1 MKQLFFLILFLSI
14 ASSLFGQT
22 PPTKKLTLKQ
32 SIDFALGRNVSV
44 GQAENNVDAAK
55 SGVLAG
61 YGGYLPSV
69 YASGGW
75 SREQFDNAAT
85 TTYFAG
91 VPFAHPASISTSN
104 NFTAGVSA
112 SWTIFNGFSR
122 EATLNKASAG
132 AHSTDNIFARTKQ
145 QIVNLVQADYLTVL
159 RNEQLVKVSEENLKR
174 DQRELERITESQ
186 KVGTLAIADVYNQQS
201 IVAADELSLLQAQNT
216 YDESKADLIAL
227 IGLDQSDNYEVAD
240 ESISQNISQSELG
253 DTTITYQNMEMIRRA
268 AMTNRPDYQS
278 ALELVTSAQAD
289 QTMAK
294 SKYYPGVSAVANY
307 SLNDAELSNLSDNK
321 GISWGLNLSWTLFD
335 GFLTN
340 QSVQM
345 AKVER
350 MNAELNVLQT
360 ERNVSVDVKKAL
372 LNLESGRKQYTASIK
387 SLQSATQNQ
396 KVAEERYNLGAGTLV
411 DLLTANAGLVNAE
424 ASKINAA
431 FNYIMSKMNLDLAI
445 GNVSY

>member
-1 MKQLFFLILFLSI
+1 MKQLFFTVLFLSF
-14 ASSLFGQT
+14 ASTLFGQAA
-22 PPTKKLTLKQ
+22 PAKKLSLKQ
-32 SIDFALGRNVSV
+32 SIGYALGKNVTVAQS
-44 GQAENNVDAAK
+44 QNNIDAAQ

-61 YGGYLPSV
+61 YGGYLPSLS
-69 YASGGW
+69 ASGYW
-75 SREQFDNAAT
+75 SRQQTTEAFFSGVTFSHPT
-85 TTYFAG
+85 TTTNYFNSSVNA
-91 VPFAHPASISTSN
+91 N
-104 NFTAGVSA
+104 
-112 SWTIFNGFSR
+112 WTIFNGFAR
-122 EATLNKASAG
+122 EAALKKANAG
-132 AHSTDNIFARTKQ
+132 ARSTDEIFARTKQ

-201 IVAADELSLLQAQNT
+201 VVSADELSLLQAQNT

-227 IGLDQSDNYEVAD
+227 IGLDQSDNFEVAD
-240 ESISQNISQSELG
+240 ESISQDISQSELG
-253 DTTITYQNMEMIRRA
+253 DTANSYQNMAMIRRT
-268 AMTNRPDYQS
+268 AMANRPDYQS
-278 ALELVTSAQAD
+278 ALELVTSAHAD
-289 QTMAK
+289 ETSAI
-294 SKYYPGVSAVANY
+294 SKYYPGVTASASY
-307 SLNDAELSNLSDNK
+307 SLNNTELSNLTQNK
-321 GISWGLNLSWTLFD
+321 GLSWGLNISWTLFD
-335 GFLTN
+335 GFFTN
-340 QSVQM
+340 QSIQT
-345 AKVER
+345 AKVEQ

-445 GNVSY
+445 GNVTY

>member
-1 MKQLFFLILFLSI
+1 
-14 ASSLFGQT
+14 
-22 PPTKKLTLKQ
+22 
-32 SIDFALGRNVSV
+32 
-44 GQAENNVDAAK
+44 
-55 SGVLAG
+55 
-61 YGGYLPSV
+61 
-69 YASGGW
+69 
-75 SREQFDNAAT
+75 
-85 TTYFAG
+85 
-91 VPFAHPASISTSN
+91 
-104 NFTAGVSA
+104 
-112 SWTIFNGFSR
+112 
-122 EATLNKASAG
+122 
-132 AHSTDNIFARTKQ
+132 
-145 QIVNLVQADYLTVL
+145 VQADYLTVL

-240 ESISQNISQSELG
+240 ESISQDISQSELG

-289 QTMAK
+289 QTMAR

>member
-1 MKQLFFLILFLSI
+1 
-14 ASSLFGQT
+14 
-22 PPTKKLTLKQ
+22 
-32 SIDFALGRNVSV
+32 
-44 GQAENNVDAAK
+44 
-55 SGVLAG
+55 
-61 YGGYLPSV
+61 
-69 YASGGW
+69 
-75 SREQFDNAAT
+75 
-85 TTYFAG
+85 
-91 VPFAHPASISTSN
+91 
-104 NFTAGVSA
+104 
-112 SWTIFNGFSR
+112 
-122 EATLNKASAG
+122 
-132 AHSTDNIFARTKQ
+132 
-145 QIVNLVQADYLTVL
+145 
-159 RNEQLVKVSEENLKR
+159 
-174 DQRELERITESQ
+174 
-186 KVGTLAIADVYNQQS
+186 
-201 IVAADELSLLQAQNT
+201 
-216 YDESKADLIAL
+216 
-227 IGLDQSDNYEVAD
+227 
-240 ESISQNISQSELG
+240 
-253 DTTITYQNMEMIRRA
+253 MEMIRRA
-268 AMTNRPDYQS
+268 AMANRPDYQS

-289 QTMAK
+289 QTMAR

>member
-1 MKQLFFLILFLSI
+1 MKQLFFSILFLTF
-14 ASSLFGQT
+14 ASTLLGQT
-22 PPTKKLTLKQ
+22 APPKKLTLQQ
-32 SIDFALGRNVSV
+32 SVDFALSRNVSV
-44 GQAENNVDAAK
+44 SQAQNNVGAAQ

-61 YGGYLPSV
+61 YGGYLPTLS
-69 YASGGW
+69 ASGYW
-75 SREQFDNAAT
+75 SRQQTTEAFFSGVTFVHPT
-85 TTYFAG
+85 TTTNYFNTTVNA
-91 VPFAHPASISTSN
+91 N
-104 NFTAGVSA
+104 
-112 SWTIFNGFSR
+112 WTIFNGFSR
-122 EATLNKASAG
+122 EAALKKANAG
-132 AHSTDNIFARTKQ
+132 ARSTDEIFARTKQ

-201 IVAADELSLLQAQNT
+201 VVSADELSLLQGQNT

-227 IGLDQSDNYEVAD
+227 IGLDQSDTYEVAD
-240 ESISQNISQSELG
+240 GSISQNISQSELD
-253 DTTITYQNMEMIRRA
+253 DTASTYQNMGQIRKTA
-268 AMTNRPDYQS
+268 IANRPDYQS
-278 ALELVTSAQAD
+278 AMELVTSARAD
-289 QTMAK
+289 ETSAL
-294 SKYYPGVSAVANY
+294 SRYYPGVSAGASY
-307 SLNDAELSNLSDNK
+307 ALNNTEISNLTQNK
-321 GISWGLNLSWTLFD
+321 GLSWGLNLSWTLFD

-340 QSVQM
+340 QNVQT
-345 AKVER
+345 AKVEQ

-445 GNVSY
+445 GNLSY

>member
-1 MKQLFFLILFLSI
+1 MKQLFFLILFLSF
-14 ASSLFGQT
+14 ASTLFGQT
-22 PPTKKLTLKQ
+22 APAKKLTLKQ
-32 SIDFALGRNVSV
+32 SIDFALGKNVSV
-44 GQAENNVDAAK
+44 AQAENNVDAAQ

-61 YGGYLPSV
+61 YGGYLPTLS
-69 YASGGW
+69 ASGYW
-75 SREQFDNAAT
+75 NREQTTEAFFSGVTFIHPT
-85 TTYFAG
+85 TTTNYFN
-91 VPFAHPASISTSN
+91 ST
-104 NFTAGVSA
+104 VSA
-112 SWTIFNGFSR
+112 GWTIFNGFSR
-122 EATLNKASAG
+122 EATLKKAVAG
-132 AHSTDNIFARTKQ
+132 AQSTDNIFARTKQ
-145 QIVNLVQADYLTVL
+145 QIVNSVQGDYLTVL

-201 IVAADELSLLQAQNT
+201 VVSADELSVLQAQNT

-227 IGLDQSDNYEVAD
+227 IGLDQSDDYQVAD
-240 ESISQNISQSELG
+240 ESISQNISQSELD
-253 DTTITYQNMEMIRRA
+253 DTTNTYQNMGQIRKTA
-268 AMTNRPDYQS
+268 IAYRPDYQS
-278 ALELVTSAQAD
+278 ALELVTSAHAD
-289 QTMAK
+289 ETSAL
-294 SKYYPGVSAVANY
+294 SRYYPGVSAGASY
-307 SLNDAELSNLSDNK
+307 ALNNTEISDLTQNK
-321 GISWGLNLSWTLFD
+321 GVSWGLTLSWTLFD

-340 QSVQM
+340 QNVQT
-345 AKVER
+345 AEVER
-350 MNAELNVLQT
+350 KNAELNVLQT

-445 GNVSY
+445 GTVSY

>member
-1 MKQLFFLILFLSI
+1 MKQLFFLILFLSL
-14 ASSLFGQT
+14 ASTLFGQT
-22 PPTKKLTLKQ
+22 APAKKLTLKQ
-32 SIDFALGRNVSV
+32 SIDFALGKNVTV
-44 GQAENNVDAAK
+44 AQAQNNVDAAQ

-61 YGGYLPSV
+61 YGGYLPTL
-69 YASGGW
+69 SGSAYW
-75 SREQFDNAAT
+75 NREQTTEAFFSGVTFIHPT
-85 TTYFAG
+85 TTTNYFN
-91 VPFAHPASISTSN
+91 ST
-104 NFTAGVSA
+104 VSA
-112 SWTIFNGFSR
+112 NWTIFNGFAR
-122 EATLNKASAG
+122 EATLKKANAG
-132 AHSTDNIFARTKQ
+132 ARSTDEVYTRTKQ
-145 QIVNLVQADYLTVL
+145 QIVNSVQADYLTVL

-240 ESISQNISQSELG
+240 ESISQDIGQQELD
-253 DTTITYQNMEMIRRA
+253 DTTNTYQNMGQIRKT
-268 AMTNRPDYQS
+268 AMAYRPDYQS
-278 ALELVTSAQAD
+278 ALELVTSAHAD
-289 QTMAK
+289 ETSAL
-294 SKYYPGVSAVANY
+294 SRYYPGVSAGAWY
-307 SLNDAELSNLSDNK
+307 ALNNTEISNLTQNK
-321 GISWGLNLSWTLFD
+321 GLSWGLNFSWTLFD

-340 QSVQM
+340 QSVQT
-345 AKVER
+345 AKVEQ

>member
-1 MKQLFFLILFLSI
+1 M
-14 ASSLFGQT
+14 
-22 PPTKKLTLKQ
+22 
-32 SIDFALGRNVSV
+32 GRL
-44 GQAENNVDAAK
+44 QNNVDAAK

-61 YGGYLPSV
+61 YGGYLPSLS
-69 YASGGW
+69 ASGYW
-75 SREQFDNAAT
+75 SRQQTTEAFFSGVTFIHPT
-85 TTYFAG
+85 TTTNYFNSG
-91 VPFAHPASISTSN
+91 VNAN
-104 NFTAGVSA
+104 
-112 SWTIFNGFSR
+112 WTIFNGFAR
-122 EATLNKASAG
+122 EATLKKANAG
-132 AHSTDNIFARTKQ
+132 AQSTDEIFARTKQ
-145 QIVNLVQADYLTVL
+145 QIVNSVEADYLTVL

-201 IVAADELSLLQAQNT
+201 VVSADELSVLQAQNT

-227 IGLDQSDNYEVAD
+227 IGLDQSDIYEVAD
-240 ESISQNISQSELG
+240 ESISQDISQSELG
-253 DTTITYQNMEMIRRA
+253 DTTNTYQNMAVIRRA
-268 AMTNRPDYQS
+268 AMANRPDYQS
-278 ALELVTSAQAD
+278 ALELVTSAHAD
-289 QTMAK
+289 ETSAI
-294 SKYYPGVSAVANY
+294 SRYYPGVTANASY
-307 SLNDAELSNLSDNK
+307 SLNNTELSNLTQNK
-321 GISWGLNLSWTLFD
+321 GLSWGLNISWTLFD

-340 QSVQM
+340 QSVQT
-345 AKVER
+345 AKVEQ